1 MKRIVVDVQTGE
13 TTIFDLSPEEE
24 SDLTARKDAAELVPP
39 PPSIIKSL
47 VDQIAADP
55 IALAALKDALK

>member
-1 MKRIVVDVQTGE
+1 MKRIVVDMQTGE
-13 TTIFDLSPEEE
+13 TTILDLSPEEE
-24 SDLTARKDAAELVPP
+24 ADLNARKDAAAMAPP
-39 PPSIIKSL
+39 PPSVIQRL